1 MVLQRLSAGYYYLC
15 LRHVVFAF
23 FLFRHSAPKPRYQ
36 LSLNPVFA
44 EVFLELVDKLN
55 TWYYNHDMRIA
66 VELLHYVPDEVS
78 QYIRF
83 AACCRDFNQA
93 TAKTLSKQGVD
104 GFILIRALFEFF
116 DSCPDVVNKI
126 GNFNLISDIPFK
138 RFNEVGYVVRA
149 LRRYGKILKRSV
161 LCLNPFQHVEQ
172 QTRQKITEWINVV
185 QFRFARVSI
194 LLRIKCS
201 RIVYCKRFY

>member
-1 MVLQRLSAGYYYLC
+1 MILQRLSAGYYYLG

-23 FLFRHSAPKPRYQ
+23 FLFRHSASKPRYQ

-55 TWYYNHDMRIA
+55 TWYYNHDMRVAI
-66 VELLHYVPDEVS
+66 EPPHYVPDEVG

-83 AACCRDFNQA
+83 AAGGRDFNQA
-93 TAKTLSKQGVD
+93 AAETLSKQGVD
-104 GFILIRALFEFF
+104 GFILIHALFEFF

-126 GNFNLISDIPFK
+126 GNFKLISDIPFK

-149 LRRYGKILKRSV
+149 LCRYGEI
-161 LCLNPFQHVEQ
+161 P
-172 QTRQKITEWINVV
+172 
-185 QFRFARVSI
+185 
-194 LLRIKCS
+194 
-201 RIVYCKRFY
+201 

>member
-1 MVLQRLSAGYYYLC
+1 MILQRLSAGYYYLG

-23 FLFRHSAPKPRYQ
+23 FLFRHSASKPRYQ
-36 LSLNPVFA
+36 LSLNSVFA
-44 EVFLELVDKLN
+44 EVFLELVNKLN
-55 TWYYNHDMRIA
+55 TWYYNHDMSVA

-104 GFILIRALFEFF
+104 GFILIHALFEFF

-126 GNFNLISDIPFK
+126 CNFKLISDIPFK
-138 RFNEVGYVVRA
+138 RFNEVGYVVRT
-149 LRRYGKILKRSV
+149 LRRYCKI
-161 LCLNPFQHVEQ
+161 P
-172 QTRQKITEWINVV
+172 
-185 QFRFARVSI
+185 
-194 LLRIKCS
+194 
-201 RIVYCKRFY
+201 